1 MEPNLN
7 DIEDYDKPIKKS
19 KLKSILIAFGVLLTL
34 FVISAVIQSSLF
46 K

>member
-19 KLKSILIAFGVLLTL
+19 KLRNILVGFGILLVLFSISLYV
-34 FVISAVIQSSLF
+34 QSHL
-46 K
+46 